1 MLAFNQEDI
10 VDTNSSFEL
19 PSPPKEQYNQS
30 FLWSELPRWFQ
41 NEGNLVQAKNVKGH
55 SAGHANNCTVEISLS
70 FSRSQLDQG
79 EKFLLPS
86 RKAAG
91 LYGDLANTS
100 HSSEQPKTARIP
112 KTQQQFRSSKTDTG
126 QLSMSQVPK
135 GRNLRG
141 NGVLLRYREENSER
155 AKEQSLERLLRKI
168 IELYL
173 KECDLILV
181 ADRSFQESNILEVLV
196 RSSNL
201 KQVVFMNSPED
212 LSNQVVWTTSKCQ
225 GTLILVSDP
234 QLLIDFGNGMPFL
247 WDYEARVIIVG
258 LTEEFLDMFTGTKM
272 GRKTEHIVGVVQDKS
287 EGRFRVYLN
296 QLFWGEGMKY
306 ITSWYGRGFTS
317 KAELFP
323 DKISNLR
330 RGVVRVL
337 VFEWQPAIIYHRDPE
352 GNLLFRYGRDPAVVE
367 ALAKVFNFTIL
378 YKDPPDGQQFGL
390 KLPNGSFDGMVGLL
404 GSHEGDIAIANLYM
418 SAIDG
423 RDQFQEYSSAFAE
436 DKSCYMARVDLPLPR
451 WQSLGLPFRMAT
463 WIAIFV
469 GLLLSGPL
477 LYVLAV
483 FSEKSGF
490 EEPGFRHITLSIFY
504 TCGAHFSYPLRNQPM
519 GSGLKI
525 FVVFLW
531 IYILLIST
539 GYRSNLTAFLTVVR
553 QPASI
558 ETFKDLYES
567 GLQVMGIPFFK
578 TSLEFSGNQY
588 LRALVDKF
596 RVSLA
601 FRETTKDVLDGKA
614 VTINSRIYLE
624 AVGAQLKR
632 KGKPLVR
639 IMKECFSSYAV
650 GLAYPRNSPLKSKFD
665 LWISR
670 IFDSGLVRRW
680 LLNSLTRYQKLQK
693 GNISANDEE
702 EEEEE
707 APQDGKESAGGATPL
722 SLEHM
727 QGLFIILGF
736 GFALSTVAFSIEMF
750 AA

>member
-330 RGVVRVL
+330 RGVVR
-337 VFEWQPAIIYHRDPE
+337 
-352 GNLLFRYGRDPAVVE
+352 
-367 ALAKVFNFTIL
+367 
-378 YKDPPDGQQFGL
+378 
-390 KLPNGSFDGMVGLL
+390 
-404 GSHEGDIAIANLYM
+404 
-418 SAIDG
+418 
-423 RDQFQEYSSAFAE
+423 
-436 DKSCYMARVDLPLPR
+436 KSCYMARVDLPLPR